1 MALLDKDDSPIQGEP
16 IMPSILIVDDDADMR
31 LLTRRL
37 VGMLGCEA
45 SEAKNGLD
53 AEASAL
59 QTQPDIVLLDIMMP
73 GQDGYE
79 TCANLRERGYT
90 GLIILVSALQQASI
104 KDKIA
109 ACGASAYIQK
119 PITKTV
125 LKGYIEQIRTEPA

>member
-1 MALLDKDDSPIQGEP
+1 MASV
-16 IMPSILIVDDDADMR
+16 LIVDDDADMR

-45 SEAKNGLD
+45 TEAKNGLD
-53 AEASAL
+53 AETTAL
-59 QTQPDIVLLDIMMP
+59 QVQPDIVLLDIMMP

-79 TCANLRERGYT
+79 TCANLRERGYS

-104 KDKIA
+104 KAKIT

-119 PITKTV
+119 PITKAV
-125 LKGYIEQIRTEPA
+125 LKGYIEQVRSEPA